1 MKPSNVISLS
11 CFITSIRGPDL
22 YLTLRP
28 VHLFLLYKY
37 ASAGEVFTSTLTR
50 TFLRSYSNVLSS
62 TEQPYNILQKD
73 DLKYSNINKFTI
85 CVSSFLL
92 FVKCRKPGYYK

>member
-1 MKPSNVISLS
+1 MSSVYPALLPPSG
-11 CFITSIRGPDL
+11 GPDL

-62 TEQPYNILQKD
+62 TEQPY
-73 DLKYSNINKFTI
+73 F
-85 CVSSFLL
+85 VFL
-92 FVKCRKPGYYK
+92 